1 MSGAVTLPLSP
12 PIQPQLAEPA
22 ADLPQ
27 GPGWSFEPKLDGFR
41 AIVFVDGASHM
52 VQSRNGRPL
61 DRYFPEL
68 RFPAGR
74 YVIDGELIV
83 PDGEGEDFE
92 ALQQRIHPA
101 ASRVQKLAEAT
112 PARYVAFDL
121 LARDDRALL
130 DEPFDARRSLL
141 EQVVAGPVVLIERVI
156 DGDAAR
162 HWLLERE
169 GVVAK
174 RNDAPYRP
182 GERVGMVKVRR
193 TRSVDAVVIGW
204 REREAGGAVASLIL
218 GLYEP
223 DGSIRHIGHASG
235 FTARTARELMDVVRP
250 FDTGELAEPGPSR
263 WSRGRDSSWHSLRP
277 ELVCEVQIEHTSGG
291 RIRHGARLLRFRD
304 DKPPRQC
311 TVDQIER

>member
-1 MSGAVTLPLSP
+1 MPAV
-12 PIQPQLAEPA
+12 IKPQLANPA
-22 ADLPQ
+22 PALPE
-27 GPGWSFEPKLDGFR
+27 GDGWSFEPKLDGFR
-41 AIVFVDGASHM
+41 AIVFVDGDSHT

-68 RFPAGR
+68 RFPPGT
-74 YVIDGELIV
+74 YVLDGELVI
-83 PDGEGEDFE
+83 PDGEHEDFE

-101 ASRVQKLAEAT
+101 ASRVQMLSEQT

-121 LARDDRALL
+121 LSENGTPLMG
-130 DEPFDARRSLL
+130 EPFAERRRRL
-141 EQVVAGPVVLIERVI
+141 EQVAKDPVILIEHTHDRDVAG
-156 DGDAAR
+156 G
-162 HWLLERE
+162 WLQTRE

-174 RNDAPYRP
+174 QDDAPYRP

-193 TRSVDAVVIGW
+193 QRTIDTVAIGW

-223 DGSIRHIGHASG
+223 DGRMRHVGHTSG
-235 FTARTARELMDVVRP
+235 FTAKRARELMDVVREY
-250 FDTGELAEPGPSR
+250 DTGEHAEPGPSR
-263 WSRGRDSSWHSLRP
+263 WSRERESAWHSMRP

-304 DKPPRQC
+304 DKPPEEC
-311 TVDQIER
+311 TTDQIDR

>member
-1 MSGAVTLPLSP
+1 M
-12 PIQPQLAEPA
+12 PQLAEPA

-41 AIVFVDGASHM
+41 TIVFVDGETHLL
-52 VQSRNGRPL
+52 QSRNGRPL

-68 RFPAGR
+68 RFPPGR
-74 YVIDGELIV
+74 YVLDGELIV
-83 PDGEGEDFE
+83 PDGEAEDFE

-101 ASRVQKLAEAT
+101 ASRVQMLAEAT

-121 LARDDRALL
+121 LARDDRSLL
-130 DEPFDARRSLL
+130 AEPFSARRSLL
-141 EQVVAGPVVLIERVI
+141 EQVVADPVVLIEQVAN
-156 DGDAAR
+156 GEAAR
-162 HWLLERE
+162 RWLLDRE

-174 RNDAPYRP
+174 QSDAPYRP

-204 REREAGGAVASLIL
+204 RERESGGAVASLIL

-223 DGSIRHIGHASG
+223 DGSLRHIGHASG
-235 FTARTARELMDVVRP
+235 FTARKARELMDVVRP
-250 FDTGELAEPGPSR
+250 FDTGDLAEPGPSR

-291 RIRHGARLLRFRD
+291 RIRLGARLLRFRD
-304 DKPPRQC
+304 DKPPQQC
-311 TVDQIER
+311 TVDQIDR